1 MTYSESARGESSAR
15 SRPPETAR
23 LRIDVE
29 QCRFNGQCSQHWDT
43 LEPVHDNPRVRYCSL
58 CQSAVHLAASTLE
71 VTQLIRLGKCVAVM
85 REDLPLFGRS
95 LQRD

>member
-1 MTYSESARGESSAR
+1 MESRRHRRGR
-15 SRPPETAR
+15 LKPTRRRRIAR

-29 QCRFNGQCSQHWDT
+29 QCRLNGQCSQHWDT

-71 VTQLIRLGKCVAVM
+71 MDRLVRLGKSVAVR
-85 REDLPLFGRS
+85 REDLPDPGS
-95 LQRD
+95 SPQRD